1 MRIDVGASSV
11 PLWHRRSIRSLSL
24 TFICSSSLEPYL
36 CFVILHEELLNH
48 LISCSLVVVFELT
61 HSLRWLWSSLYNDNA
76 RCERMCHGTLV
87 QWGCAETKL
96 LCFFFFYI
104 LLDLLYSKWWSLFCF
119 PSLPPPPPVR
129 AIWLMVMTGRR
140 NVASLYWY
148 ASWNHRNGPIQ
159 P

>member
-61 HSLRWLWSSLYNDNA
+61 HSLRCLWSSLYNDNA

-96 LCFFFFYI
+96 LWFIFFYI
-104 LLDLLYSKWWSLFCF
+104 VGSSVLQMMVTVLF
-119 PSLPPPPPVR
+119 SSPPVR